1 MSFQASFDHLNW
13 DDIHLSLYSK
23 TARHVDVALA
33 KPKRSLSDLMAL
45 LSPAAE
51 PYLEQMAQMSQQ
63 LTRQRFGH
71 TMGMFIP
78 LYLSN
83 LCSNVC
89 TYCGFSMENRL
100 KRKTLSV
107 KEIEQECLAIK
118 AMNFSQ
124 VLIVTGEHETKVGM
138 DYFRQAIPVIKRYFD
153 FVAMEV
159 QPLDL
164 EHYQELKQLGV
175 DSVLVYQ
182 ETYHRRTYAQH
193 HLRGNKSDFDYRLQ
207 TADRLGQ
214 AGIDKI
220 GLGALLGLQDWRTDL
235 MFVGHHLDYLQ
246 RRYWQSR
253 YSISLP
259 RLRPCTG
266 GIEVKSAMTDT
277 QLVQALCAFRL
288 FSPDLDLSLS
298 TRESPWLRDHLVE
311 LGVTSMSA
319 ASKTQPG
326 GYSNPAPELEQFST
340 SDERPVAM
348 IEDMLIK
355 QGITPVWKDW
365 DRAYS
370 F

>member
-1 MSFQASFDHLNW
+1 MSFQSVFEQLDW
-13 DDIHLSLYSK
+13 DDVQMSLYSQ
-23 TARHVDVALA
+23 TSQQVERALS
-33 KPKRSLSDLMAL
+33 KPKRSLNDLMAL

-51 PYLEQMAQMSQQ
+51 PYIEHMAQMSQQ

-107 KEIEQECLAIK
+107 AEIEQECLAIK

-138 DYFRQAIPVIKRYFD
+138 AYFRQAIPVIKRHFD

-159 QPLDL
+159 QPLEL
-164 EHYQELKQLGV
+164 EQYQELKQLGV

-182 ETYHRRTYAQH
+182 ETYHRRTYAKH
-193 HLRGNKSDFDYRLQ
+193 HLRGNKSDFDYRLL
-207 TADRLGQ
+207 TTDRLGE
-214 AGIDKI
+214 AGIEKI

-246 RRYWQSR
+246 RQYWQSR

-266 GIEVKSAMTDT
+266 GIDVTAPMTDK

-298 TRESPWLRDHLVE
+298 TRESPWLRDHLVA
-311 LGVTSMSA
+311 LGATSMSA
-319 ASKTQPG
+319 SSKTQPG
-326 GYSNPAPELEQFST
+326 GYSDPEPQLEQFSI
-340 SDERPVAM
+340 SDERPVNM
-348 IEDMLIK
+348 IEEMLTK